1 MRVLPSGF
9 SNKLADGRAHPAFEP
24 ESSAV
29 SNESTIAHIY
39 DMERLREAGMIDRST
54 LRELI
59 DIYKRVFNYYAILL
73 IRPV

>member
-9 SNKLADGRAHPAFEP
+9 SNKPADGRAHPAFEP

-29 SNESTIAHIY
+29 PNVSTIARIY

-54 LRELI
+54 LRELNGI
-59 DIYKRVFNYYAILL
+59 INPIFNNYAI
-73 IRPV
+73 